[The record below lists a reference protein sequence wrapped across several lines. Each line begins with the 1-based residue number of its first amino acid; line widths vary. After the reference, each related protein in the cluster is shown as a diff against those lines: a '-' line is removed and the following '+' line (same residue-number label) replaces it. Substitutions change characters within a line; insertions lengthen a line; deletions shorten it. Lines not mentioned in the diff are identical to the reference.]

1 MHQSIKNLIT
11 IKNDLKLNGNKLP
24 SIIAVSKTFSIS
36 NILPLIEHGHIHFGE
51 NKVQEALEK
60 WPNIKSNFNK
70 IKLHML
76 GKLQT
81 NKVKFALPVFD
92 FIHSLD
98 NEKLA
103 QKIASEQKK
112 YEKKPKIF
120 IQVNIGEE
128 PQKSGIYKD
137 KLKDFFLFCKDLE
150 LDIQGLMCIPP
161 IKSDPVPFFEK
172 INSLNKELNLNQ
184 LSIGM
189 SADYIKAAKNF
200 STFVRIGSKI
210 FGERN

>member
-1 MHQSIKNLIT
+1 M
-11 IKNDLKLNGNKLP
+11 
-24 SIIAVSKTFSIS
+24 
-36 NILPLIEHGHIHFGE
+36 HFGE

-60 WPNIKSNFNK
+60 WSDIKNDFNNV
-70 IKLHML
+70 KLHML

-81 NKVKFALPVFD
+81 NKVKFALSIFD

-120 IQVNIGEE
+120 IQVNIGGE
-128 PQKSGIYKD
+128 PQKSGIQKD
-137 KLKDFFLFCKDLE
+137 KLKDFFLYCKEID

-161 IKSDPVPFFEK
+161 VNDNPVPFFK
-172 INSLNKELNLNQ
+172 KMNLLNESLNLNQ
-184 LSIGM
+184 LSMGM
-189 SADYIKAAKNF
+189 SADYLKAAEYS
-200 STFVRIGSKI
+200 STFLRIGSSI
-210 FGERN
+210 FGKRI